1 MKRPSLESLRILGEC
16 VRTGSF
22 AAAAQTLF
30 LTPAAVSLR
39 IRTLEQD
46 LGKPLFVRKG
56 PRATA
61 TEDAIALATRID
73 RALSDIDLALEAFH
87 HARPVIRVTAPPTF
101 ASHWLAP
108 RMERYQADNPRV
120 AIELD
125 VSTDLRSRSGFDI
138 AIRTGGGP
146 WPGWTSHPL
155 FPVDLTPML
164 RPDQVARNRIVRP
177 SDLERLILLPHPDWP
192 RWLREA
198 GAPADRRFQF
208 GAVDYPSHE
217 LNASSALAGKGVALL
232 PRSLFKPMLDDGRL
246 AAPFEHALVDADWHF
261 ALLHEK
267 ETRQEP
273 VDFVTWLLSQA
284 QSGPDRTESAPSRS

>member
-16 VRTGSF
+16 VRSGSF

-46 LGKPLFVRKG
+46 LGKPLFVRRG

-61 TEDAIALATRID
+61 TDDAIALATRID

-87 HARPVIRVTAPPTF
+87 QARPVIRITAPPTF
-101 ASHWLAP
+101 ASRWLAP
-108 RMERYQADNPRV
+108 RVERYQADNPDV

-125 VSTDLRSRSGFDI
+125 VSTDLRSGNDFDI
-138 AIRTGGGP
+138 AVRTGSGP

-164 RPDQVARNRIVRP
+164 QPDQAARHRLVRP
-177 SDLERLILLPHPDWP
+177 SDLERLLLLPHPDWP

-198 GAPADRRFQF
+198 GTPDGHRFQF

-217 LNASSALAGKGVALL
+217 LNADSALAGGGVALL

-246 AAPFEHALVDADWHF
+246 VAPFEHALVDADWHF
-261 ALLHEK
+261 ALLREE
-267 ETRQEP
+267 ETRP
-273 VDFVTWLLSQA
+273 GPADFVAWLVSQA
-284 QSGPDRTESAPSRS
+284 DRAVTARR

>member
-16 VRTGSF
+16 VRSGSF

-46 LGKPLFVRKG
+46 LGKPLFVRRG

-61 TEDAIALATRID
+61 TDDAIALAARVD
-73 RALSDIDLALEAFH
+73 RALDDIDLALEAFH
-87 HARPVIRVTAPPTF
+87 DARPVIRITAPPSF

-108 RMERYQADNPRV
+108 RLERYQADNPRI
-120 AIELD
+120 AIEFD
-125 VSTDLRSRSGFDI
+125 VSTDLRSRSGFDV

-164 RPDQVARNRIVRP
+164 RPDLVARHRIVQP

-192 RWLREA
+192 LWLSEA

-217 LNASSALAGKGVALL
+217 LNANAALAGQGAALL
-232 PRSLFKPMLDDGRL
+232 PRSLFKPMVDDGRL
-246 AAPFEHALVDADWHF
+246 AAPFDHALADADWHF
-261 ALLHEK
+261 ALLHER
-267 ETRQEP
+267 EVRQEP
-273 VDFVTWLLSQA
+273 ADLVAWLLSEA
-284 QSGPDRTESAPSRS
+284 QPSSDAAASGPPRA

>member
-16 VRTGSF
+16 VRSGSF

-46 LGKPLFVRKG
+46 LGKPLFVRRG

-61 TEDAIALATRID
+61 TDDALALAARID
-73 RALSDIDLALEAFH
+73 HALGDIDLALEAFRG
-87 HARPVIRVTAPPTF
+87 ARPVIRVTAPPTF

-108 RMERYQADNPRV
+108 RLERYQADNPRI

-125 VSTDLRSRSGFDI
+125 VSTDLRSRSDFDI
-138 AIRTGGGP
+138 AVRTGGGP
-146 WPGWTSHPL
+146 WPGWISHPL

-164 RPDQVARNRIVRP
+164 RPDLVARHRLVRP
-177 SDLERLILLPHPDWP
+177 ADLERLILLPHPDWP
-192 RWLREA
+192 LWLGEA
-198 GAPADRRFQF
+198 GAPAGGRFRF

-217 LNASSALAGKGVALL
+217 LNANSALAGQGVALL

-246 AAPFEHALVDADWHF
+246 VAPFEHALVDADWHF
-261 ALLHEK
+261 ALLREE
-267 ETRQEP
+267 ETRP
-273 VDFVTWLLSQA
+273 GPADFVAWLVSQA
-284 QSGPDRTESAPSRS
+284 DRAATARR

>member
-1 MKRPSLESLRILGEC
+1 LESLRILGEC
-16 VRTGSF
+16 VRSGSF

-46 LGKPLFVRKG
+46 LGKPLFVRRG

-61 TEDAIALATRID
+61 TDDAIALAARVD
-73 RALSDIDLALEAFH
+73 RALDDIDLALEAFH
-87 HARPVIRVTAPPTF
+87 DARPVIRITAPPSF

-108 RMERYQADNPRV
+108 RLERYQADNPRI
-120 AIELD
+120 AIEFD
-125 VSTDLRSRSGFDI
+125 VSTDLRSGSGFDV

-164 RPDQVARNRIVRP
+164 RPDLVARHRIVQP

-192 RWLREA
+192 LWLSEA

-217 LNASSALAGKGVALL
+217 LNANAALAGQGAALL
-232 PRSLFKPMLDDGRL
+232 PRSLFKLMVDDGRL
-246 AAPFEHALVDADWHF
+246 AAPFDHALADADWHF
-261 ALLHEK
+261 ALLHER
-267 ETRQEP
+267 EVRQEP
-273 VDFVTWLLSQA
+273 ADLVAWLLSEA
-284 QSGPDRTESAPSRS
+284 QPSSDAAASGLRALRR